1 MAVVPVVG
9 AVVVVVVAVVMAV
22 VAVVGAIVVAAVVV
36 VLIASVGDVF
46 VFCSIDYEH
55 EQHDDQTEP
64 CRSRIGLGTGKMRIC
79 WGAMV
84 AQRLE
89 WPRRRPYMYLKT
101 NTKIAMADVLVREYW
116 GQI

>member
-1 MAVVPVVG
+1 
-9 AVVVVVVAVVMAV
+9 MAV
-22 VAVVGAIVVAAVVV
+22 VAVVGAIVAAAVVV
-36 VLIASVGDVF
+36 VSITSVGRVF
-46 VFCSIDYEH
+46 VCCSIEYEH
-55 EQHDDQTEP
+55 EQHDHQTEP

-89 WPRRRPYMYLKT
+89 WPRLRPYMYLKT
-101 NTKIAMADVLVREYW
+101 NTKIAMADVLVSEYW